1 MKGKGAVVTQLT
13 LSFYVITF
21 SINSWLIEGI
31 ATIKKRCDR
40 VPQLSMFLRM
50 LFICILSK
58 FWFKWKA
65 SWGCQFS
72 LSHNIIH
79 LLILTLG
86 FSKLPFAMGTP
97 EFHAQGLWQMPCENG
112 TPRNHGY
119 TYILH
124 TSPLLRL
131 RLHCL
136 IRIHLQNPN
145 SSFKILKISR
155 QQQYSIKLSMRPF
168 WVLGPVWLNRSY
180 THKAVPYVIFR
191 HMTSFYNTVPQ
202 PGSGLAHQC
211 LPFGKN
217 GNTYKDMWCGEKMS
231 PLLLVSSMVYLELGV
246 ILAAKKA
253 VC

>member
-21 SINSWLIEGI
+21 SINSWLIEGS

-97 EFHAQGLWQMPCENG
+97 EFHAQGPWQMPCENG

-119 TYILH
+119 TY
-124 TSPLLRL
+124 
-131 RLHCL
+131 
-136 IRIHLQNPN
+136 
-145 SSFKILKISR
+145 
-155 QQQYSIKLSMRPF
+155 
-168 WVLGPVWLNRSY
+168 Y
-180 THKAVPYVIFR
+180 THLLC
-191 HMTSFYNTVPQ
+191 S
-202 PGSGLAHQC
+202 GSD
-211 LPFGKN
+211 FIVSSEF
-217 GNTYKDMWCGEKMS
+217 TYKTQIQVLKFLKFQGS
-231 PLLLVSSMVYLELGV
+231 NSTALN
-246 ILAAKKA
+246 
-253 VC
+253 